1 MLTVARLVHVIS
13 VQKTNQ
19 GIHAAGQLRLNV
31 DAMAGPPLEALDHQH
46 VAPEVAGLN
55 ASRDIPAWFVAQ
67 TAAPA
72 YTGAEASTASSSMNT
87 FAVSCSRVGLAIIR

>member
-31 DAMAGPPLEALDHQH
+31 DAMAGPLEALDDQH

-72 YTGAEASTASSSMNT
+72 YTGAEASTTSSSMNT
-87 FAVSCSRVGLAIIR
+87 LAVSRTRSGFRA